1 MAMVDMGVVA
11 RGLCCGTSELSGISD
26 SRGLWLWGVAWGER
40 IARG

>member
-11 RGLCCGTSELSGISD
+11 RGLCGTSELSGISG
-26 SRGLWLWGVAWGER
+26 SLRLWPWGVAWGER